1 MGSSLLGEFLLA
13 YAITQQALSATADLY
28 ILAAKTAYNTTY

>member
-1 MGSSLLGEFLLA
+1 MGELLLA
-13 YAITQQALSATADLY
+13 YAITQQALSARANLY